1 MEMPLAEIRLK
12 CVSLVYRHGMG
23 FESTATLADQVF
35 KWVTDSP
42 GQSPE
47 ATPKRRGQKPKTKP
61 ET

>member
-12 CVSLVYRHGMG
+12 CVSLVYRHGMSNEELTAAADVV
-23 FESTATLADQVF
+23 FNWVNESQ
-35 KWVTDSP
+35 

-47 ATPKRRGQKPKTKP
+47 ATPQRRGRPPKAKP